1 MPVYTTGVRI
11 LMSPLTLSRIQ
22 FGDTAAFHILWP
34 VMSIGIALYLVVM
47 EAMWLYTKDEAY
59 YRQLR
64 FWTKIFVLTFAIGTA
79 SGLPLSLE
87 FGTNWSQFA
96 QAAGDFLGNILGFET
111 TIAFALESAFLA
123 ILIFGWKRVHP
134 LVHLFS
140 TFMVFIGASISAFW
154 IMVANSWMQV
164 PEGITV
170 QNGNIIVT
178 NYNEAIFNPD
188 SVVSFLH
195 MMGACV
201 ESSLFLIGGIAAW
214 KLLTSGAGPVRDFFR
229 RALIYSLAIAIFVAP
244 LQTVFG
250 DMSGLVVAQYQPE
263 KLAALELNWNTN
275 APGEGSPWDIVAWP
289 NSSNDGNAFAVSIP
303 NGLSIIT
310 TRSTAGTVQG
320 LNDFSPDD
328 RPTAGEAAVTFYAFR
343 LMVLIGFLLFALAAW
358 SVILWWR
365 GELSSER
372 IIRHRVWLKSWVASI
387 PLGFLA
393 TEAGWMVREIG
404 RQPWTVYHLMR
415 TSDSVSIGLKSYE
428 VAATTALITAVY
440 LVFSAMFLYFTYRIV
455 RAGPD
460 LTSPL
465 P

>member
-1 MPVYTTGVRI
+1 
-11 LMSPLTLSRIQ
+11 MSPLILSRIQ

-34 VMSIGIALYLVVM
+34 VMSIGIALYMVVM
-47 EAMWLYTKDEAY
+47 ESMWLYTKEESY

-96 QAAGDFLGNILGFET
+96 QAAGDFMGNILGFET

-134 LVHLFS
+134 LMHLFS

-170 QNGNIIVT
+170 QNGLIVVT
-178 NYNEAIFNPD
+178 NYSQAIFNPD
-188 SVVSFLH
+188 SVVSFMH

-214 KLLTSGAGPVRDFFR
+214 QLLTTEAGPVRDFFR
-229 RALIYSLAIAIFVAP
+229 QTLVYCLAIALFVAP
-244 LQTVFG
+244 LQVVIG

-263 KLAALELNWNTN
+263 KLAALELQWDTN
-275 APGEGSPWDIVAWP
+275 APGEGAAWDVVAWP
-289 NSSNDGNAFAVSIP
+289 NSTNNGNAFAVSIP
-303 NGLSIIT
+303 NGLSLLT
-310 TRSTAGTVQG
+310 THSMEGTVQG
-320 LNDFSPDD
+320 LNDFQASD
-328 RPTAGEAAVTFYAFR
+328 RPSEMEAVITFYGFR
-343 LMVLIGFLLFALAAW
+343 LMMVIGFLLVALALW
-358 SVILWWR
+358 SIVLWWK
-365 GELSSER
+365 GGLSSER
-372 IIRHRVWLKSWVASI
+372 IARHRAWLRCWVASI
-387 PLGFLA
+387 PLGFIA

-415 TSDSVSIGLKSYE
+415 TADSVSIGLTSYE
-428 VAATTALITAVY
+428 VGTTTLVVTAAY
-440 LVFSAMFLYFTYRIV
+440 LVFAGVFIYLSYRIV
-455 RAGPD
+455 RSGPD
-460 LTSPL
+460 LVSPL